1 METKTFPIRTIESIR
16 GKRAE
21 PIDLSCICNLAIA
34 QLLPVFYS
42 MLLRLSRWN
51 SLVMQKTLEK
61 NQTIQIDRRK
71 SLQII
76 NALPTTNYDECE
88 NNLLKKLIS

>member
-1 METKTFPIRTIESIR
+1 
-16 GKRAE
+16 
-21 PIDLSCICNLAIA
+21 
-34 QLLPVFYS
+34 
-42 MLLRLSRWN
+42 
-51 SLVMQKTLEK
+51 MQKTLEK